1 MMFDFPRLTRR
12 GVIAGSAAILS
23 LGGCGSLLGP
33 SSPPPQIYR
42 LDPVLPPWDAGSNVS
57 WQLAV
62 ARPTAM
68 QTLDTERIALMRG
81 AAMDYY
87 ADAQWN
93 DSVPRLVQSLLVEA
107 FERSGRI
114 LAVARESEG
123 VRGDYTLETEIRDFD
138 AQYATENGAPTVV
151 VDVMARLLGAQGAVV
166 TSQEVKQSA
175 PAAANSVASVV
186 AAFDHAVGAALA
198 QIVARTLQLQ
208 PPPRSES
215 R

>member
-1 MMFDFPRLTRR
+1 MRPDFAWLTRR
-12 GVIAGSAAILS
+12 GVFAGSAAMLS
-23 LGGCGSLLGP
+23 LAGCGSLLGP
-33 SSPPPQIYR
+33 STPPLQIYR
-42 LDPVLPPWDAGSNVS
+42 LDPALPPRATAANVS

-62 ARPTAM
+62 AGPVAM
-68 QTLDTERIALMRG
+68 QTLDTERIALLRG

-107 FERSGRI
+107 FEQSGRI

-123 VRGDYTLETEIRDFD
+123 LRADYTLETEIQDFD

-151 VDVMARLLGAQGAVV
+151 VDIMARLLGAQGKVV
-166 TSQEVKQSA
+166 ASQEVKQSA
-175 PAAANSVASVV
+175 PAAANNVASVV
-186 AAFDHAVGAALA
+186 AAFDQALGAALA
-198 QIVARTLQLQ
+198 QIVAQALQL
-208 PPPRSES
+208 PPPARGES

>member
-1 MMFDFPRLTRR
+1 MISDFARFTRR
-12 GVIAGSAAILS
+12 GVLAGSAAILS

-42 LDPVLPPWDAGSNVS
+42 LDPVLPPWEAGSNVP

-166 TSQEVKQSA
+166 ASQEVKQSA

-186 AAFDHAVGAALA
+186 AAFDQAVGAVLA
-198 QIVARTLQLQ
+198 QIVARTLQLP